1 MSGDEMTT
9 KPTVLIVDD
18 DAGVRQVLRSGLEDD
33 YYVFEAAD
41 GHYAISEILLADKP
55 FDVLV
60 TDLNMPESDGIDLI
74 DRLPEHVPYI
84 IMSGYLDVPE
94 YQKAL
99 ARLEPAAVL
108 RKPFSVPELREA
120 IEASIH
126 TDSDSSPTARILIID
141 DDQDVR
147 SPIRQML
154 AGAGYEVQ
162 EASDGDEGLEM
173 CREDPPDLTIV
184 DIFMPRKSGVE
195 VIQELRS
202 AYPEAKIIVISGGDV
217 RDGLDLQTL
226 VRPYGVQQ
234 AIQKP
239 LRIQS
244 VFDAV
249 DRILEQP

>member
-184 DIFMPRKSGVE
+184 DIFMPRKSGLE
-195 VIQELRS
+195 VIEELRRDF
-202 AYPEAKIIVISGGDV
+202 PDVKVIAVSGVDT
-217 RDGLDLQTL
+217 RDGLDLATL
-226 VRPYGVQQ
+226 TRSYGVDRAIEKPFLLKDLLQ
-234 AIQKP
+234 AVKDV
-239 LRIQS
+239 LS
-244 VFDAV
+244 S
-249 DRILEQP
+249 

>member
-1 MSGDEMTT
+1 MTA

-18 DAGVRQVLRSGLEDD
+18 DADVRQVLRDGLEGD
-33 YYVFEAAD
+33 YHVFEAVD
-41 GHYAISEILLADKP
+41 GHFAISEILLADKP

-60 TDLNMPESDGIDLI
+60 TDLNMPESDGVELI
-74 DRLPEHVPYI
+74 DRLPQHVPYV

-108 RKPFSVPELREA
+108 RKPFNIAELREA
-120 IEASIH
+120 IEACLDKD
-126 TDSDSSPTARILIID
+126 TVPAPAGRILLID

-173 CREDPPDLTIV
+173 CRANPPDLAIV
-184 DIFMPRKSGVE
+184 DIFMPRKTGLEVIEELRRDLPDVKIIAISGV
-195 VIQELRS
+195 
-202 AYPEAKIIVISGGDV
+202 DT
-217 RDGLDLQTL
+217 RDGLDLATL
-226 VRPYGVQQ
+226 TRGYGVDL
-234 AIQKP
+234 AIEKP
-239 LRIQS
+239 FLLK
-244 VFDAV
+244 DLLKAV
-249 DRILEQP
+249 SDVLNA